1 MTRAHSL
8 FVSLLII
15 GCCLTANAQS
25 SSNPDNNA
33 QCYTASPVFR
43 VKKTVV
49 QSDGSRLTLTRTG
62 VHHTLYYVTDD
73 DMVVFPND
81 RGDYCY
87 AVFDSEGNVSAG
99 SLLAHEAADRT
110 PAERRMAQRST
121 EQFFTTLNMR
131 HKVRYGVGALSLASV
146 ASKGDVKIPVILAE
160 FSDVTFKQG
169 NDIARFDRHLNG
181 ENYTEEGGP
190 GSVRD
195 YFMAQSD
202 GQFRPRFDVLGKV
215 KVSKR
220 RADYGANS
228 GGDDKNATGF
238 IAEAVDSAEAHGI
251 DFSPYKNSKGEIMVT
266 VIYPGHCEQVS
277 GNADEIWA
285 AYYWSISHTGKRSGL
300 KFKAGFVM
308 DELADYGA
316 GEQFDGIGTFCHEFS
331 HALGLPD
338 LYNTNGASGI
348 FGMDAWDLMDYG
360 QFNNYGHTPV
370 GYTAYEREFFG
381 WIKIDTLRNEK
392 QLVTLPPLHSNSPVR
407 AYRIPNP
414 ADASGHEY
422 YMLENREE
430 SDWFLRLY
438 GEGMLILHVDY
449 DYTAWTN
456 KDINNN
462 RYHQRMTIIP
472 ADGVLTPLSTKSSDY
487 KGDLWPGRT
496 NNMTL
501 NSTAT
506 PCDTAYVGRYMGIRM
521 NNIHRDGLNNIVF
534 YYQCSGQLGSIRNLS
549 LDPGEEEN
557 SLTATFKA
565 VANAEHYVLTL
576 TQGDQTVRTDTI
588 SADNTTATSLTFTY
602 PDLQHATLYTL
613 TVVAEAD
620 DWLSSPQAV
629 ISASVPDVIARGDVN
644 RDHSVNTADVVA
656 IYAYIISGQE
666 SKIDPEDADV
676 DQNGFVNS
684 ADVVAV
690 YNIIIKS

>member
-1 MTRAHSL
+1 MKRLMTLA
-8 FVSLLII
+8 FAVLLV
-15 GCCLTANAQS
+15 LTM
-25 SSNPDNNA
+25 P
-33 QCYTASPVFR
+33 ASPVFR

-49 QSDGSRLTLTRTG
+49 QSDGSRLSVTRTG
-62 VHHTLYYVTDD
+62 ADHVLYYLTDD
-73 DMVVFPND
+73 GMVVFPNAQS
-81 RGDYCY
+81 DYCY
-87 AVFDSEGNVSAG
+87 ATFDDEGNVSAG
-99 SLLAHEAADRT
+99 SLLAHEAAVRT
-110 PAERRMAQRST
+110 PIEQRMAQRIT

-131 HKVRYGVGALSLASV
+131 HKARYGVGDIKLASV
-146 ASKGDVKIPVILAE
+146 ASKGDVKVPVILAE
-160 FSDVTFKQG
+160 FSDVAFKPES
-169 NDIARFDRHLNG
+169 NIARFDSHLNG
-181 ENYTEEGGP
+181 VNYTDEGGA

-266 VIYPGHCEQVS
+266 VIYPGHGEQVS
-277 GNADEIWA
+277 GNTDEIWA
-285 AYYWSISHTGKRSGL
+285 AYYWSISHTANKSGL

-338 LYNTNGASGI
+338 FYNSNNATGI

-360 QFNNYGHTPV
+360 QFNNLGRTPV
-370 GYTAYEREFFG
+370 GYTAYEREFLG
-381 WIKIDTLRNEK
+381 WMKIDTLRNEK

-414 ADASGHEY
+414 ADKTGNEY
-422 YMLENREE
+422 YLLENREK
-430 SDWFLRLY
+430 SDWFLPLY
-438 GEGMLILHVDY
+438 GEGMLITHVDY
-449 DYTAWTN
+449 NRNAWTN
-456 KDINNN
+456 KSINNN

-472 ADGVLTPLSTKSSDY
+472 ADGVLTPISDKASTY

-501 NSTAT
+501 NSTTT

-534 YYQCSGQLGSIRNLS
+534 YYQCSGQLGSIRGLK
-549 LDPGEEEN
+549 LAPGTEDF
-557 SLTATFKA
+557 SLTATFKP
-565 VANAEHYVLTL
+565 VENAERYVLAL
-576 TQGDQTVRTDTI
+576 TKDNQTVRTDTI
-588 SADNTTATSLTFTY
+588 AAEGSSGSTAITFSY
-602 PDLQHATLYTL
+602 PGLQPTNSYTL
-613 TVVAEAD
+613 AIVAEAD
-620 DWLSSPQAV
+620 DWLSSPQARV
-629 ISASVPDVIARGDVN
+629 SATVPDVIARGDVN

-656 IYAYIISGQE
+656 IYSYIISGKE

-676 DQNGFVNS
+676 DQNGQVNS

-690 YNIIIKS
+690 YNIIID